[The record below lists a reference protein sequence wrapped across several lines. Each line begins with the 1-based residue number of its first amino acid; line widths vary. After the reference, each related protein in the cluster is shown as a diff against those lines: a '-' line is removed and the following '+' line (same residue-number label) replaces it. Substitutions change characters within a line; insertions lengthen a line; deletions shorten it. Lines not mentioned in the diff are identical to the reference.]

1 MMQKS
6 SHTNNHCHL
15 TIPVKESF
23 VSMPIIGGGGAFLL
37 ALLMTGGAYSVSR
50 LWWEPLSFMLLCIIF
65 SLNMAVWVYV
75 FVQGLLRKTI
85 EIDMTPGHVQI
96 STRYHHITFGKKIR
110 LATKELSPSSFHIR
124 YASRESDT
132 KRPQPMLG
140 INHKQRTVNISGYSL
155 SLQELQQIRDEM
167 VTFLVR
173 YMPSA
178 SALRNK
184 YPFQQRDF
192 SISSTNTH
200 TRLLLPSPPGIMEY
214 LFAGAGVLGLANIG
228 MFSLVEGKM
237 LLSFSLLPIVLFP
250 FISAGGLLALRR
262 HIKQVIEITDTDV
275 WLKKEWLSRQ
285 VEERQH
291 IPRAMITPEHI
302 VWYFGETAG
311 GSNMPIL
318 GINAQ
323 QKTYEIPCPR
333 RCRDAIESIAQT
345 LQMAI
350 NGTLHVSG
358 THDGSEQFSSVIM
371 SNEVFIDDSNKRP
384 SFASLPAPHG
394 TNIMIHSEGDEQVTI
409 RIPGCLS
416 HSIRASLAVRLFFL
430 FFGGMIGSIFLI
442 NPQGDVS
449 TLYVVVAGLLCAGV
463 LGVLKSLQSILG
475 LTTLMLS
482 PTLVT
487 VRYELFGVGFSRTL
501 TASSVTDAHIASYGY
516 IRGGGNRC
524 SITGVAIDSKSP
536 LNVFSALRFGSHL
549 QQDEMTWLVQVV
561 QAFVQH
567 RRE

>member
-1 MMQKS
+1 MMQKI
-6 SHTNNHCHL
+6 SHANNHCHL

-37 ALLMTGGAYSVSR
+37 AVLMTGGAYSVSR

-85 EIDMTPGHVQI
+85 EIDMTPAHVQI

-140 INHKQRTVNISGYSL
+140 INYKQRTVNISGYSL

-167 VTFLVR
+167 VTFLAR
-173 YMPSA
+173 YMPST
-178 SALRNK
+178 SVFGNK
-184 YPFQQRDF
+184 RPLQQRDV

-214 LFAGAGVLGLANIG
+214 LFAGAGILALTNIG
-228 MFSLVEGKM
+228 MFSLIEGKM
-237 LLSFSLLPIVLFP
+237 LLTSSVLPIILFP
-250 FISAGGLLALRR
+250 FISAGGLLVLRR
-262 HIKQVIEITDTDV
+262 HVKQVIEITDTDV
-275 WLKKEWLSRQ
+275 WLKKEWLTRQ
-285 VEERQH
+285 VGERQH
-291 IPRAMITPEHI
+291 IPRARMAPEDI
-302 VWYFGETAG
+302 VWYFGDAPG
-311 GSNMPIL
+311 GSNMPVL
-318 GINAQ
+318 GINAR

-333 RCRDAIESIAQT
+333 RCRDAIDIIAQT
-345 LQMAI
+345 LQRAI
-350 NGTLHVSG
+350 NGTLHVSS
-358 THDGSEQFSSVIM
+358 THNVSKEFSSAVM
-371 SNEVFIDDSNKRP
+371 SNEASITDSSKRP

-394 TNIMIHSEGDEQVTI
+394 TNIMVHTEGDEQVTI

-416 HSIRASLAVRLFFL
+416 QSVRASLAVRLFFL
-430 FFGGMIGSIFLI
+430 FVGGMIGSIFLI

-449 TLYVVVAGLLCAGV
+449 TLYVVVAGFLCASV

-475 LTTLMLS
+475 LTTLTLA

-487 VRYELFGVGFSRTL
+487 VRYELFGIGFSRKL
-501 TASSVTDAHIASYGY
+501 AASSVIDAHIASYGY
-516 IRGGGNRC
+516 IRASGNRC
-524 SITGVAIDSKSP
+524 SITGVAIDSTSP
-536 LNVFSALRFGSHL
+536 FNAFSALRFGSHL
-549 QQDEMTWLVQVV
+549 QHDEMTWLVQVV
-561 QAFVQH
+561 QAFVQY